1 MSSPA
6 PSNISIDSD
15 AHIVPVPVLLKGK
28 TPVRYEQDALVVPQE
43 VVASSTNFSELRL
56 SPRTACAAL
65 EGHSPSRE
73 ELIFIARGLAGV
85 ARQNE
90 ANTQANRTQLAA
102 LKERA
107 DALAKREEDA
117 ARLEETYKHWKT
129 DRDQKLREDTD
140 DQGEPEG
147 YEQNEGRVTD
157 FFIPVTD
164 GAHTIHVLAPFIKL
178 DGQHCLGTYGKDE
191 PIYRQ
196 ELFAP
201 QRLTIDEDGD
211 YPQWF
216 LDAIADPSSHDAII
230 ARSLEMGDWGITA
243 EFRRYFDTV
252 NDLTS
257 LQGELH
263 SLKAH
268 VDALQYQ
275 EEQCRRRII
284 GSHAHESYAIF
295 RHLQEGPYL
304 KNGRKGKFSSIP
316 NSSRRGAARF

>member
-15 AHIVPVPVLLKGK
+15 AHIVPVPILLKGK
-28 TPVRYEQDALVVPQE
+28 APAKYKQDALVVPQE

-65 EGHSPSRE
+65 EGHSPTRE

-90 ANTQANRTQLAA
+90 VNTQANHTQLAA
-102 LKERA
+102 LKEQG
-107 DALAKREEDA
+107 DALAKREEDM
-117 ARLEETYKHWKT
+117 ARLEETYKHWKM
-129 DRDQKLREDTD
+129 DRDQKLQEDANG
-140 DQGEPEG
+140 QGEPEG
-147 YEQNEGRVTD
+147 YEQNEGHICD

-164 GAHTIHVLAPFIKL
+164 GTHTIHVLAPYIKL
-178 DGQHCLGTYGKDE
+178 DGQYCLGTYSKDE

-201 QRLTIDEDGD
+201 QHLTIDEDGE

-216 LDAIADPSSHDAII
+216 LDTVADPSSHDAII
-230 ARSLEMGDWGITA
+230 ARSLDMGDWGITA
-243 EFRRYFDTV
+243 EFRRYYDTV
-252 NDLTS
+252 NDLTA

-268 VDALQYQ
+268 VDALQHQ

-284 GSHAHESYAIF
+284 GSHAHKSYAIF
-295 RHLQEGPYL
+295 RHLQDGPTS
-304 KNGRKGKFSSIP
+304 KTDGRVSSQP
-316 NSSRRGAARF
+316 SPTALAVVRLD